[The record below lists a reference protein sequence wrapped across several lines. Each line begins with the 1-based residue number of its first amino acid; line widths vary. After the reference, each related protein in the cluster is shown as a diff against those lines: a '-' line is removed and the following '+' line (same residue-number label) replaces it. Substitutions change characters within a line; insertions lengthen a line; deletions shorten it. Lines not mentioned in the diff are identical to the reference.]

1 VRAALPLAAALATL
15 VAAPAF
21 AADTLRVGKGNPTS
35 FSFIGAHVCV
45 ESGICAQHRLNLDI
59 SGFAGATRIHQAM
72 AADQIDIGLASGPD
86 MVFVAKGSPAKAVAK
101 MAGAPLSLAIGVRPD
116 GSIKSVADLKG
127 KTVAV
132 STLGSLTYWLTR
144 EVGVRE
150 GWGPEGIRTAE
161 LGTEAAQVSALK
173 TKQVDGITVALDAIY
188 VLEDK
193 GEAKPLIRFGDV
205 VKDFMM
211 HVIYATNKIQE
222 KNPDAVKR
230 FLAAWFETVKYM
242 KSHKAETL
250 KIYTQLSKVPEF
262 AASKNYDG
270 AIDMFT
276 TEGYFDPVS
285 LKVLAKSYVDLKQ
298 LDSEPDMSKL
308 YTEAFLPPKRPGS

>member
-1 VRAALPLAAALATL
+1 VKKSLLVVAALAL
-15 VAAPAF
+15 AAGAPAR

-35 FSFIGAHVCV
+35 FSFIGAHVCA
-45 ESGICAQHRLNLDI
+45 ESGICAKHGLALDI

-116 GSIKSVADLKG
+116 GGITKVEDLKG
-127 KTVAV
+127 KTISV
-132 STLGSLTYWLTR
+132 STLGSLTYWLTH
-144 EVGVRE
+144 EVAVRQ
-150 GWGPEGIRTAE
+150 GWGHDGIRTAE
-161 LGTEAAQVSALK
+161 LGTEAAQVAALK

-188 VLEDK
+188 VLESK

-205 VKDFMM
+205 VTNFMM

-222 KNPDAVKR
+222 KNPDAVRR
-230 FLAAWFETVKYM
+230 FLSAWFDTVKYM
-242 KSHKAETL
+242 KTHKAETL
-250 KIYTQLSKVPEF
+250 KTYLKVAKVPEF

-276 TEGYFDPVS
+276 TDGHFDQES

-298 LDSEPDMSKL
+298 LPSEPDMTKL
-308 YTEAFLPPKRPGS
+308 YTEAYLPPRSGS